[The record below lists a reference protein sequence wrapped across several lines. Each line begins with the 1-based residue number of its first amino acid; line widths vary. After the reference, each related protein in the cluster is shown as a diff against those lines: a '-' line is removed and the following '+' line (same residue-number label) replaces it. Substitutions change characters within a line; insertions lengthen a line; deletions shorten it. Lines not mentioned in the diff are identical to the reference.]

1 MSEDTLHEGQV
12 ENLHIAAVYFDWQ
25 PLVRMLRQQKL
36 KISNY
41 KF

>member
-12 ENLHIAAVYFDWQ
+12 ENLHIMTVYFDWQ
-25 PLVRMLRQQKL
+25 HLVHMLRQQKVQ
-36 KISNY
+36 ISNY